1 MRTIRAHR
9 VHQLLLPSTRRA
21 LHTQDNSRLDKLSRT
36 LTSVFQPTQPE
47 PTNIDAQFT
56 IVDSKHGSVVHAK
69 LPPYSCVVTRV
80 GQIIG
85 HARGANVR
93 ATTNGSFA
101 VAALRPL
108 LGRSLFVQQVTTQD
122 RGADVLVAPR
132 HAGDSSVVG
141 LAGTVDYFV
150 RRGCVLAQTKFLNV
164 STWAGIGNAFHLLA
178 FDRVSGRGAM
188 VINTA
193 GGLHR
198 LVLNKDEEY
207 FVDPRFVV
215 AWSATLDVQPQ
226 SLPGN
231 STESNNVKD
240 TKNGAGV
247 QPVPFVASSPAV
259 SNTVSAPLKSP
270 AEPVQVAHKSTL
282 RDVSKLGSRLL
293 DYTVFPAGRIIANML
308 RVAAYAS
315 TNVVRSAA
323 WATSKSVRTMAGV
336 PDLYRV
342 TGPGEIY
349 VSSRLQPKPWTR
361 ITESIAAKSSQ

>member
-9 VHQLLLPSTRRA
+9 VHQLLLPSSRRT

-226 SLPGN
+226 SLPGK
-231 STESNNVKD
+231 STESSGVKD

-308 RVAAYAS
+308 RAAAYAS
-315 TNVVRSAA
+315 TSVVRSAA

>member
-9 VHQLLLPSTRRA
+9 VPQLLLPSTRRA
-21 LHTQDNSRLDKLSRT
+21 LHTQDNTRLDKLSRT
-36 LTSVFQPTQPE
+36 LTSVFQPTQPQ
-47 PTNIDAQFT
+47 PTTIDAQFT

-80 GQIIG
+80 GQIVG
-85 HARGANVR
+85 HARGAHVR

-101 VAALRPL
+101 VAAFRPL
-108 LGRSLFVQQVTTQD
+108 LGRSAFVQQVTTQD
-122 RGADVLVAPR
+122 QGADVLVAPR
-132 HAGDSSVVG
+132 RAGDSTVVG
-141 LAGTVDYFV
+141 LTGTVDYFV

-178 FDRVSGRGAM
+178 FDKVSGRGSM
-188 VINTA
+188 VINAA

-226 SLPGN
+226 LPAKSGQ
-231 STESNNVKD
+231 SNGVND
-240 TKNGAGV
+240 MKNDKGV

-270 AEPVQVAHKSTL
+270 AEPIQVAHKSTL

-308 RVAAYAS
+308 RAAAHAS
-315 TNVVRSAA
+315 TSIVRSTA
-323 WATSKSVRTMAGV
+323 WATSKSMRTMAGV

-361 ITESIAAKSSQ
+361 ITESIAAKSS